1 MTTKK
6 LAETPCFDKHEET
19 DLLVLP
25 TLSNF
30 VKPSTSNEEVASDK
44 LDQDSAVKATGSGTE
59 ESSSEDESE
68 VSTAVADAPKV
79 PRGGSQHKTIAS
91 TTRTTGEDDHAD
103 DEDDDKEEKEDDE
116 DEEDEEDE
124 EEDNEE
130 DADKVIFHHSH
141 MLKPSHDKNVNV
153 NGSSDEDEEDKE
165 QDEEQ
170 DEEDDEDD
178 EDGDD
183 DGNKS
188 KPDVKSKKTAS
199 RSSKTKTA
207 KAGAK
212 SRKSGSSSKGAS
224 KSAKVSAGNKTKVT
238 KELVVAGKVDKN
250 NAGAGV
256 EQMPAAKKPSK
267 RSAKGEG
274 GGTKKK
280 RTREL
285 NMEETVENSAKKI
298 KLECDIENM
307 ILSVKTKA
315 AILEQAEKA
324 FESASVEM

>member
-79 PRGGSQHKTIAS
+79 PRGGSQQKMIAS

-130 DADKVIFHHSH
+130 DADKVIFHHSQ
-141 MLKPSHDKNVNV
+141 MLKPMHDKNVNV
-153 NGSSDEDEEDKE
+153 NGSSDEDEEDEEDKE

-170 DEEDDEDD
+170 DEEDHE
-178 EDGDD
+178 EA
-183 DGNKS
+183 GNKS
-188 KPDVKSKKTAS
+188 KPNVKSKKTAS

-250 NAGAGV
+250 NAGAGM
-256 EQMPAAKKPSK
+256 EPMPAAKKPSK

>member
-1 MTTKK
+1 MTTKN

-25 TLSNF
+25 TLSKF
-30 VKPSTSNEEVASDK
+30 VKPSTSNEKVASDK

-79 PRGGSQHKTIAS
+79 PRGGSQHKTSAS
-91 TTRTTGEDDHAD
+91 TTGTTGEDDHAD
-103 DEDDDKEEKEDDE
+103 DDEDDNEEKEDDE
-116 DEEDEEDE
+116 DEEDEED
-124 EEDNEE
+124 DNEE
-130 DADKVIFHHSH
+130 DGDKVIFHHSK
-141 MLKPSHDKNVNV
+141 MLKPTHEK

-170 DEEDDEDD
+170 DDE
-178 EDGDD
+178 DD

-188 KPDVKSKKTAS
+188 KPDVKSKNTAS

-224 KSAKVSAGNKTKVT
+224 KSAKVPAGKKAKVT
-238 KELVVAGKVDKN
+238 KESVVAGKVDKN
-250 NAGAGV
+250 NAGAGI
-256 EQMPAAKKPSK
+256 EPMPAAKKPSK